1 MNARKTT
8 YVVPEST
15 VIMVCVECSEIK
27 GSASLPGS
35 GGPGENFAKSTF
47 YYDKEETDN
56 QKRFKTL
63 WDPDTQK

>member
-1 MNARKTT
+1 MNARKTS

-15 VIMVCVECSEIK
+15 VIMVCVECGDLK
-27 GSASLPGS
+27 GSVTLPG
-35 GGPGENFAKSTF
+35 GGDPGDNFAKSTF

-63 WDPDTQK
+63 WDAATQK

>member
-15 VIMVCVECSEIK
+15 VIRVCVECSEIT
-27 GSASLPGS
+27 GSVTLPG
-35 GGPGENFAKSTF
+35 GGKPSDNFAKSTF
-47 YYDKEETDN
+47 FYDDKETDN